1 MIEDKYVVI
10 YEKKEILTVIIVTI
24 TASIFETNC
33 KFLLSHWPFD
43 AINRIIAKAPPATW
57 LVIRLIIK
65 KNRPI
70 NNMNQ

>member
-33 KFLLSHWPFD
+33 KFLLSH
-43 AINRIIAKAPPATW
+43 
-57 LVIRLIIK
+57 
-65 KNRPI
+65 
-70 NNMNQ
+70 